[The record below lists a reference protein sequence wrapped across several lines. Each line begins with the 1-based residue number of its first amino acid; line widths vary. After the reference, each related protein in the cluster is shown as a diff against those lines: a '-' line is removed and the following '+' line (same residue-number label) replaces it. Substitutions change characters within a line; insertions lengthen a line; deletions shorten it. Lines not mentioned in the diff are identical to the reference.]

1 MHIQRHHL
9 TFLLIL
15 VGFSSLGQQIL
26 TDKRDGTQYE
36 IVKLDHL
43 HWMKENLRYDA
54 PGSVCLDHCDRI
66 RFYDYQYLEGVCPE
80 GWRLPT
86 VEEWDLFIQSFQDAE
101 KVRMMEG
108 NKKLYRVDFLN
119 QYNIFGSNVLNIQPI
134 GRFEGGKLDT
144 GDFIDFWTTNSATD
158 DRFHMHFSPYTIS
171 GHAHKKNLKL
181 SKPEEY
187 RLFAVRCV
195 CEKLDE

>member
-1 MHIQRHHL
+1 MHIQRYHL
-9 TFLLIL
+9 TFLLIFI
-15 VGFSSLGQQIL
+15 GFSSLGQQLL
-26 TDKRDGTQYE
+26 TDKRDGNQYE
-36 IVKLDHL
+36 IVKLGDL
-43 HWMKENLRYDA
+43 YWMKDNLRYDA
-54 PGSVCLDHCDRI
+54 EGSVCFDDCNQI
-66 RFYDYQYLEGVCPE
+66 RFYDYRFLDNACPE

-86 VEEWDLFIQSFQDAE
+86 MNEWNFFVESFNDAE
-101 KVRMMEG
+101 TAIMMER
-108 NKKLYRVDFLN
+108 NEKLYRVDFLDK
-119 QYNIFGSNVLNIQPI
+119 YNIFESNILKIQPI